1 MMAAEMK
8 VALVTGGA
16 TGIGAAIAR
25 RFTQDSI
32 RVAVCDV
39 DKKTGEDAVAQMG
52 ANARF
57 YELDIADEPQV
68 TRTVER
74 IIDDW
79 GRIDILV
86 NNAGITNDKLLI
98 RMSREDWDRVLEVNL
113 TGTFLMTKATAKYM
127 MKQRYGRIVNISSV
141 IGITGNFGQS
151 NYAASKAGII
161 AFTKSCAKELASR
174 NINVNAIAPGFIKT
188 RMTDAIPDEIKQN
201 YLKLIPLNRFGEPN
215 DVAELVVF
223 LSSDQAAYITGQT
236 ICVDGGM
243 VMQ

>member
-1 MMAAEMK
+1 MMAAEVK
-8 VALVTGGA
+8 IALITGGA

-25 RFTQDSI
+25 RFAQDGM

-39 DKKTGEDAVAQMG
+39 DKKSGDESVARIG
-52 ANARF
+52 DNARF
-57 YELDIADEPQV
+57 YELDITDELQV
-68 TRTVER
+68 TRTVEK
-74 IIDDW
+74 IIEDW
-79 GRIDILV
+79 GKIDVLV

-98 RMSREDWDRVLEVNL
+98 RMNKEDWDRVLEVNL
-113 TGTFLMTKATAKYM
+113 TGTFLVTKAATKYM

-141 IGITGNFGQS
+141 IGIVGNFGQA

-174 NINVNAIAPGFIKT
+174 NINVNAIAPGFVKT
-188 RMTDAIPDEIKQN
+188 RMTDGIPDEIKQN
-201 YLKLIPLNRFGEPN
+201 YLKLIPLNRFGEPQ
-215 DVAELVVF
+215 DVAELALF
-223 LSSDQAAYITGQT
+223 LSSEQASYITGQT